1 MRSVRTLFCLLLF
14 SLAAFAQS
22 DRGTITGTVADATG
36 GVIPGAGIVA
46 TNIETGAR
54 YETIS
59 TETGNYTLAQIPA
72 GVYQLSAELPGFK
85 RYVRQGIT
93 VPVAQTLRL
102 DISLEVGSNT
112 ESITITEAAP
122 LLKTESSEVAHN
134 VTSEFLNDLPVL
146 GIGRLSAGATGI
158 RSPYSV
164 MNLVPG
170 ATWLPDQTVRVNGM
184 EGNSSALRVEGQ
196 DATATISLGSTAQT
210 QPSVEATQEV
220 AVQTSNYAAEFG
232 QAGSGLF
239 NITMKSGT
247 NSFHGSAYDY
257 FVNEALNAGWPFTD
271 DGNGH
276 LIRSRERRNDYGFT
290 LGGPVMMKK
299 LYDGHNKTF
308 FFFNFEQFRETT
320 INNFP
325 ITVPTLEYRRGDF
338 RQALTGRSLGTD
350 GLGRPIMENTIYDPA
365 TERVINGQR
374 YRDPYPN
381 NTISANRLDPVASR
395 RRLSAYQERSA
406 GAEVRQCEDRI
417 QGNECRHIPLL
428 FGLESCARRHGQF
441 RAGLEFPDRKSEAHR
456 QCVAHLG
463 SEQSHVQGR

>member
-1 MRSVRTLFCLLLF
+1 MRQSLLVALCV
-14 SLAAFAQS
+14 LLIVPGVFAQS
-22 DRGTITGTVADATG
+22 DRGTITGTVADQTNA
-36 GVIPGAGIVA
+36 VIPGAGVVA
-46 TNIETGAR
+46 TNTETGTK
-54 YETIS
+54 YETVS

-93 VPVAQTLRL
+93 VLVAQTLRL
-102 DISLEVGSNT
+102 DVSLEIGSNA
-112 ESITITEAAP
+112 ESVTVTEAAP

-134 VTSEFLNDLPVL
+134 VTSEFLNNLPVL
-146 GIGRLSAGATGI
+146 GIGRNASGASGI

-164 MNLVPG
+164 MNIVPG
-170 ATWLPDQTVRVNGM
+170 ATWLPDQTVRVNGL

-196 DATATISLGSTAQT
+196 DATATISLGQIAQT

-239 NITMKSGT
+239 NVTMKSGT
-247 NSFHGSAYDY
+247 NQFHGSAYDY

-290 LGGPVMMKK
+290 VGGPLRTKF
-299 LYDGHNKTF
+299 YDGRNRTF

-325 ITVPTLEYRRGDF
+325 ITVPTLAYRKGDF
-338 RQALTGRSLGTD
+338 REAATSRDLVTNFGTFK
-350 GLGRPIMENTIYDPA
+350 ENTIFDPT
-365 TERVINGQR
+365 TERLVNG
-374 YRDPYPN
+374 
-381 NTISANRLDPVASR
+381 
-395 RRLSAYQERSA
+395 
-406 GAEVRQCEDRI
+406 VRIR
-417 QGNECRHIPLL
+417 
-428 FGLESCARRHGQF
+428 
-441 RAGLEFPDRKSEAHR
+441 
-456 QCVAHLG
+456 
-463 SEQSHVQGR
+463 